1 MIVRSVHVA
10 FEDERGT
17 ISDVFYD
24 QTINHVARI
33 VSNDGSLRG
42 NHYHKRTVQHTYVI
56 AGMMVYYWRSAD
68 GRGATQSRMICA
80 GELVTSGPN
89 EIHAMFAHTT
99 CELIVFSSGLRGGKD
114 YEADT
119 FREPIVVLENG
130 QCRAL

>member
-42 NHYHKRTVQHTYVI
+42 KALPPKAPLI
-56 AGMMVYYWRSAD
+56 PKSA
-68 GRGATQSRMICA
+68 RC
-80 GELVTSGPN
+80 P
-89 EIHAMFAHTT
+89 
-99 CELIVFSSGLRGGKD
+99 
-114 YEADT
+114 
-119 FREPIVVLENG
+119 
-130 QCRAL
+130 